1 MKALYY
7 KELFLSVKNVIYIFI
22 DLNKNATL
30 FNNVAFIL
38 ITLYKVIRVLQQWL
52 HKVEPC
58 SQALNLQR

>member
-30 FNNVAFIL
+30 LNNVAFIL
-38 ITLYKVIRVLQQWL
+38 ITLDKVIRVLQQWL
-52 HKVEPC
+52 HKVEPY
-58 SQALNLQR
+58 SQELNLQR

>member
-30 FNNVAFIL
+30 LNNVAFIL
-38 ITLYKVIRVLQQWL
+38 ITLDKVIRVLQQWL
-52 HKVEPC
+52 HTMEPY
-58 SQALNLQR
+58 SQGLGLQR

>member
-30 FNNVAFIL
+30 LNNVAFIF
-38 ITLYKVIRVLQQWL
+38 ITLDKVIRVLQQWL
-52 HKVEPC
+52 HKVEPY
-58 SQALNLQR
+58 SQELNLQR

>member
-30 FNNVAFIL
+30 LNNVAFIL
-38 ITLYKVIRVLQQWL
+38 ITLDKVIRVLQQWL
-52 HKVEPC
+52 HIVEPY
-58 SQALNLQR
+58 SQELNLQR